1 MKWISVILS
10 IQIFVASLFP
20 QMDFAELTKLPTL
33 VKHYK
38 IHQTEQNY
46 KGSFL
51 DFISLHYGEKNNDG
65 HDHSNLPFKNCSHT
79 FDYTFISFGLE
90 MPSSEVLSEQN
101 IKNTTFYKSS
111 DYSNYFHEILQP
123 PKIG

>member
-10 IQIFVASLFP
+10 IQIFVASLLP
-20 QMDFAELTKLPTL
+20 QMDFAELSKLPTL

-79 FDYTFISFGLE
+79 FDYNFVSVALDL
-90 MPSSEVLSEQN
+90 PSSEILNEETSRVASL
-101 IKNTTFYKSS
+101 YKSS
-111 DYSNYFHEILQP
+111 SYSNYFNEILQP